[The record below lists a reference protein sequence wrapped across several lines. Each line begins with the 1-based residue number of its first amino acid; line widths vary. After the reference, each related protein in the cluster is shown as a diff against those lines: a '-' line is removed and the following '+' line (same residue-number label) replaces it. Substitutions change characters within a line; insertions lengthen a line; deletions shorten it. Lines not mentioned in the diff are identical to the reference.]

1 MNQLVCFAYTDLV
14 VKLSATLV
22 DIAQNNL
29 VSNVHGVRSE
39 FLAIGAAC
47 AKFPQV
53 RPFGARLPRALPL

>member
-1 MNQLVCFAYTDLV
+1 MCYAYTDVV
-14 VKLSATLV
+14 VKLSATLI

-47 AKFPQV
+47 KKFPQAERV
-53 RPFGARLPRALPL
+53 HSAFCHVFCHVE